1 MTVTTTSCPRCGA
14 GAPAQASRCRDCG
27 FVFFEEPP
35 RRSLPRPSL
44 AWLVSAVLV
53 LLAVGGSV
61 LLLTRDGAPDLVE
74 PVAAASAEARLER
87 QVRRGGSPQVGSV
100 RCAGTIRP
108 TGTTRCQLLY
118 SDGDTQLM
126 LVRLLA
132 DGRLDIDVPYPAQR
146 RPGG

>member
-1 MTVTTTSCPRCGA
+1 M
-14 GAPAQASRCRDCG
+14 
-27 FVFFEEPP
+27 
-35 RRSLPRPSL
+35 
-44 AWLVSAVLV
+44 
-53 LLAVGGSV
+53 